1 MVQWSPYT
9 SEEHLLEQGDNAS
22 GEDYEDIDW
31 NTEDELDITPSSG
44 PSSVTTVEPIVSNG
58 EASSSGPSNYKVVE
72 HFLGM
77 GFSEEL
83 IERAIKDN
91 EEANTEMWKSRL
103 LTESLDEINSC
114 NQQQQCADDD
124 SFNLS
129 SDYDESPLND
139 ISESGC
145 WSGSWFGSD
154 AAFLTQHE
162 KALLSLA
169 NIGDNIEEACHGQMW
184 SGGFNRR
191 INSFY
196 LCCPNGKD

>member
-1 MVQWSPYT
+1 MVRWSLYA
-9 SEEHLLEQGDNAS
+9 SEEHLLQQGDNAS

-58 EASSSGPSNYKVVE
+58 EHLE
-72 HFLGM
+72 
-77 GFSEEL
+77 
-83 IERAIKDN
+83 
-91 EEANTEMWKSRL
+91 
-103 LTESLDEINSC
+103 ESLDEINSC

-139 ISESGC
+139 ISKSDS

-154 AAFLTQHE
+154 AAVSEASIVELTFFY
-162 KALLSLA
+162 
-169 NIGDNIEEACHGQMW
+169 CVGQM
-184 SGGFNRR
+184 SKTEEYSLKRETKTQVCLLCEVILKQIPAFNFFCA
-191 INSFY
+191 SFESITAIEK
-196 LCCPNGKD
+196 LGKWVKEGEGNP